1 MRSLCEAAV
10 ILVLLGASGAM
21 ATTHLTIASAQNSC
35 LRDGCGD
42 QPIRLAKSPAIC
54 RKQVEEC
61 QSYCRGEGDRG
72 CLNHCADGYR
82 SCLAS

>member
-1 MRSLCEAAV
+1 MRVFAAAV
-10 ILVLLGASGAM
+10 ILLLLGASGAM
-21 ATTHLTIASAQNSC
+21 ATTHLPIVSGQNSC

-42 QPIRLAKSPAIC
+42 RLIRLAKSPEIC

-61 QSYCRGEGDRG
+61 QSYCRGGRD
-72 CLNHCADGYR
+72 CLNHCADGYS